1 MPVSPGQRLGPMVR
15 ARTKKKEGKTVLDHE
30 GGDRFY
36 FKHLSPKARAKK
48 RIRRKMQKKSR
59 KR

>member
-1 MPVSPGQRLGPMVR
+1 MVR

-48 RIRRKMQKKSR
+48 RTRRKMQKKSR